1 MTVMITPGD
10 LSMNRRFG
18 VGAAVGAV
26 LVLSLTGCLGE
37 SKSGGSGSAGG
48 AVQLT
53 AAQVLQ
59 KASQQTSQAT
69 SYTVRLTA
77 KGTEL
82 GQSFSARGISRHQA
96 TPPATHESLQI
107 KIGGRT
113 LPGGEQ
119 WIFVDDVL
127 YLKMPA
133 LSQMYG
139 GKAWF
144 KFSKK
149 DMKKNLGMNLR
160 DLRRQTEQFNPQ
172 LMTKM
177 FTVSKDAKAIGAET
191 VEGVQTTRYTG
202 TFRAKEALSK
212 LTSEEREVAKDL
224 FDTGGEKMSFN
235 LWIDAQR
242 LPRKLAM
249 KSLPGAKDKA
259 SLTMVFR
266 DYGKPMNI
274 TAPPADQVGRPPKA
288 LLAG

>member
-1 MTVMITPGD
+1 MK
-10 LSMNRRFG
+10 RRFG
-18 VGAAVGAV
+18 VGVALGAALA
-26 LVLSLTGCLGE
+26 LTLTGCLGE
-37 SKSGGSGSAGG
+37 TKSGGSGSAGG

-69 SYTVRLTA
+69 SYTVRFTG
-77 KGTEL
+77 KGTES
-82 GQSFSARGISRHQA
+82 GQPFTVRGTSRHQA
-96 TPPATHESLQI
+96 QPPATHEALQL
-107 KIGGRT
+107 KMGGRT

-119 WIFVDDVL
+119 WIIVDDVL
-127 YLKMPA
+127 YLKVPA

-139 GKAWF
+139 GKAWY

-160 DLRRQTEQFNPQ
+160 DLRRQTQQFNPQ

-177 FTVSKDAKAIGAET
+177 FTVSKDVKAIGTET
-191 VEGVQTTRYTG
+191 VEGVQTTHYTG
-202 TFRAKEALSK
+202 TFRPKEALSK
-212 LTSEEREVAKDL
+212 LTSEEREAAKDF
-224 FDTGGEKMSFN
+224 FDTGGEKASFN

-242 LPRKLAM
+242 LPRKLTM
-249 KSLPGAKDKA
+249 KSLPGARDKA